1 MNIHPYQDSDQFR
14 NQPGWFSVSLLANHP
29 ELKLVMPSA
38 PSPSDTMRKWLESHC
53 TDDVYFSY
61 YEPVRPNGDKTVSH
75 FVVDIWFSD
84 ANEAMLF
91 KLTWGGV

>member
-1 MNIHPYQDSDQFR
+1 MNVHIYQSREDFKDK
-14 NQPGWFSVSLLANHP
+14 PGWFSVTLLANHP
-29 ELKLVMPSA
+29 ELMLVMPSA
-38 PSPSDTMRKWLESHC
+38 PSPSDAMREWMGKNCSN
-53 TDDVYFSY
+53 DAFVSY

-91 KLTWGGV
+91 KLAWGGK